1 MSLADMTITPVT
13 APAAGGKPAGS
24 TSGSIG
30 RAPAQAPGTL
40 VFNGGRFSSADGSDP
55 AAIIKREG
63 GSAAPMPSK
72 EILAKFGAT
81 WAQDPTAPTA
91 ETGAKPVEVPAGEPA
106 AAAPPAGAT
115 TEAGTDAAK
124 PAEQALAAAPVTD
137 DIKALFGE
145 RKPAEI
151 KAELDRYVEANRRL
165 VAEAETAR
173 AKPAAPV
180 ADDGDYIDDSVGF
193 VRRGIARQ
201 LGITDPMHAD
211 VTAELQ
217 ALTLDLNSEM
227 LGAPLETA
235 HKAARD
241 AAKARQALA
250 RDKRTRTA
258 QGDSSTASEEATTK
272 QTTAFIGNRL
282 SASRTSPD
290 GKALPSL
297 REQFPLAAAMAG
309 RHGSPPLEAQI
320 YEVYRRELHT
330 GRFDPQRLN
339 DDDYL
344 IATAGEV
351 LESYHRSQ
359 YQDLADALGKARPP
373 STETPPTTPAPAP
386 AAATIAS
393 QGPPQGHGG
402 RTALTAADSS
412 VAPATPPTVPA
423 PKPTTKKLQ
432 SREEFFARHYP
443 KS

>member
-13 APAAGGKPAGS
+13 APASGGKPAGS

-81 WAQDPTAPTA
+81 WAQDPAAPPAA
-91 ETGAKPVEVPAGEPA
+91 ESGSKPVEAPAAGEPA
-106 AAAPPAGAT
+106 AAAPPAGT
-115 TEAGTDAAK
+115 TPDAAK
-124 PAEQALAAAPVTD
+124 PAEPAPAAPVPD
-137 DIKALFGE
+137 DLKALFGE

-173 AKPAAPV
+173 TKPAAPV
-180 ADDGDYIDDSVGF
+180 ADDGDYIDDSVNF

-201 LGITDPMHAD
+201 LGISDPMHAD

-217 ALTLDLNSEM
+217 ALTLDLNSAM
-227 LGAPLETA
+227 LGAPLEVA
-235 HKAARD
+235 QQAARD

-258 QGDSSTASEEATTK
+258 QGDSSAASEEATANK
-272 QTTAFIGNRL
+272 TTAFIGNRL

-344 IATAGEV
+344 IAESAKL
-351 LESYHRSQ
+351 LESQ

-373 STETPPTTPAPAP
+373 STATPPTTPAPAP

>member
-1 MSLADMTITPVT
+1 MTITPVT
-13 APAAGGKPAGS
+13 APASGGKPAGS

-63 GSAAPMPSK
+63 GSAAPLPSQ

-81 WAQDPTAPTA
+81 WAQDPAAPAA
-91 ETGAKPVEVPAGEPA
+91 EPGAKPVEVAAGEPA
-106 AAAPPAGAT
+106 AAAPPPGT
-115 TEAGTDAAK
+115 TPDAAK
-124 PAEQALAAAPVTD
+124 PAEPAPADVTAMSTD
-137 DIKALFGE
+137 DLKALFGE

-173 AKPAAPV
+173 TKPAAPV
-180 ADDGDYIDDSVGF
+180 ADDGDYIDDSINF

-201 LGITDPMHAD
+201 LGISDPMHAD

-217 ALTLDLNSEM
+217 ALTLDLNSAM
-227 LGAPLETA
+227 LGAPLEVA
-235 HKAARD
+235 QQAARD

-258 QGDSSTASEEATTK
+258 QGDSSAASEEATANK
-272 QTTAFIGNRL
+272 TTAFIGNRL

-344 IATAGEV
+344 ISESAKL
-351 LESYHRSQ
+351 LESQ
-359 YQDLADALGKARPP
+359 YQDLADALGKARTP
-373 STETPPTTPAPAP
+373 STATPTTPAIAP

-412 VAPATPPTVPA
+412 VAPATPPTPAA
-423 PKPTTKKLQ
+423 PKRTKQLQ
-432 SREEFFARHYP
+432 SREEFLARHYP
-443 KS
+443 KP

>member
-13 APAAGGKPAGS
+13 APASGGKPAGS

-106 AAAPPAGAT
+106 AAAPPAGT
-115 TEAGTDAAK
+115 TPEAGTDASK
-124 PAEQALAAAPVTD
+124 PAEQAPAAAPVAD

-173 AKPAAPV
+173 TKPAAPV

-217 ALTLDLNSEM
+217 ALTLDLNSAM
-227 LGAPLETA
+227 LGAPLEVA
-235 HKAARD
+235 QQAARD

-258 QGDSSTASEEATTK
+258 QGDSSAASEEATTK

-344 IATAGEV
+344 ISESAKI
-351 LESYHRSQ
+351 LESQ
-359 YQDLADALGKARPP
+359 YQALADDLGKARTP
-373 STETPPTTPAPAP
+373 STATPPTTPAPAP

>member
-1 MSLADMTITPVT
+1 MTITPVA
-13 APAAGGKPAGS
+13 APASGGKPAGS

-63 GSAAPMPSK
+63 GSAAPMPSN

-81 WAQDPTAPTA
+81 WAQDPAAPPAA
-91 ETGAKPVEVPAGEPA
+91 EPGAKPVETPAAGEPA
-106 AAAPPAGAT
+106 ATAPPADT
-115 TEAGTDAAK
+115 TPEPGNDPKKLEGSA
-124 PAEQALAAAPVTD
+124 PAAAPVPD
-137 DIKALFGE
+137 DLKTLFGE

-180 ADDGDYIDDSVGF
+180 ADDGDYIDDSISF

-258 QGDSSTASEEATTK
+258 QGDSSAASEEATANK
-272 QTTAFIGNRL
+272 TTAFIGNRL

-344 IATAGEV
+344 ISESAKL
-351 LESYHRSQ
+351 LESQ
-359 YQDLADALGKARPP
+359 YQDLADALGKARTP
-373 STETPPTTPAPAP
+373 STATPPTTPAPAP